1 MCDHTSIHYYNSLY
15 SYVYSETQC
24 LYIMMNDIHLRVFE
38 FGAHAYTVDI
48 GVTSCFS
55 AGGLLENLVET
66 VQCIHPVVQLTL
78 YGT

>member
-1 MCDHTSIHYYNSLY
+1 
-15 SYVYSETQC
+15 
-24 LYIMMNDIHLRVFE
+24 MMNDIHLRVFE

-66 VQCIHPVVQLTL
+66 V
-78 YGT
+78 